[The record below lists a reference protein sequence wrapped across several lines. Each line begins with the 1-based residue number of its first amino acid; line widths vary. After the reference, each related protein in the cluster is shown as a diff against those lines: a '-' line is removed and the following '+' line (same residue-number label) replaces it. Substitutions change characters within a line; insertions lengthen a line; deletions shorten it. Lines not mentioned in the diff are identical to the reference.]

1 MHSAEYLDTLPPLP
15 IKNKEKINIYMS
27 LLACTFCIVHFSFFK
42 FVCVL
47 CNEKT
52 NEMKI
57 QKQKV
62 L

>member
-15 IKNKEKINIYMS
+15 KTNKVKINIYMS
-27 LLACTFCIVHFSFFK
+27 LLACTFFCTQSLIHQI
-42 FVCVL
+42 

-57 QKQKV
+57 QKEKV
-62 L
+62 

>member
-15 IKNKEKINIYMS
+15 KKSKEKMKIQVPFGLYILY
-27 LLACTFCIVHFSFFK
+27 TDSFIHQI
-42 FVCVL
+42 CLYIVL

-57 QKQKV
+57 QKEKV
-62 L
+62 